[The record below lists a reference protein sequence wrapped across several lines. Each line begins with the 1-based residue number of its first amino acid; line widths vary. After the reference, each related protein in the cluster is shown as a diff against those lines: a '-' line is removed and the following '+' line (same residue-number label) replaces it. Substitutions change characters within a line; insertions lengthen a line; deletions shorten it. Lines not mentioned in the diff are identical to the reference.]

1 MSCFIE
7 RLLAEFAC
15 SSPKDDLAEECLAA
29 HEAILKF
36 RGTGEGVSEVVP
48 DLTQADISA
57 VDVSALAAALRSFV
71 ASQPEHRSVGS
82 AIWAM
87 SALDDPQLI
96 PFYVE
101 QIRLHYAA
109 RREHPISQADYALCR
124 FGHDV
129 PFNYWSEERT
139 TEDYWLAVEQFLAHH
154 PET

>member
-1 MSCFIE
+1 MSYFIE
-7 RLLAEFAC
+7 RLLSEFAC

-29 HEAILKF
+29 NEAILKF
-36 RGTGEGVSEVVP
+36 RGTGEGVPEAVS
-48 DLTQADISA
+48 DLAQTDISA
-57 VDVSALAAALRSFV
+57 GDVRALATALRSFV
-71 ASQPEHRSVGS
+71 TSQPEHRSVGS

-87 SALDDPQLI
+87 SALDDPRLI
-96 PFYVE
+96 PFYIE

-109 RREHPISQADYALCR
+109 RREHPVGQADYALCR
-124 FGHDV
+124 LGHDV